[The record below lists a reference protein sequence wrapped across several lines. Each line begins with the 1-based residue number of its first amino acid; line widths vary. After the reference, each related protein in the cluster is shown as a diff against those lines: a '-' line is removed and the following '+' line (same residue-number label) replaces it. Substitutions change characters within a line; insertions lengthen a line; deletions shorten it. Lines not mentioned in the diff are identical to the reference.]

1 MFVCAFVSTRRN
13 RNTERHILKKKSK
26 SKFSFSIWDG
36 VVGDEGGPEDGPGL
50 DDPGAVGLDLGE
62 VFLELQTAA
71 SGQSGNGTG
80 I

>member
-1 MFVCAFVSTRRN
+1 MLLFLQTKQKYGKTYF
-13 RNTERHILKKKSK
+13 EKKKSK

-36 VVGDEGGPEDGPGL
+36 VVGDESGPEDGPGL

-62 VFLELQTAA
+62 VLLELQTTA
-71 SGQSGNGTG
+71 SGQSGNGNG